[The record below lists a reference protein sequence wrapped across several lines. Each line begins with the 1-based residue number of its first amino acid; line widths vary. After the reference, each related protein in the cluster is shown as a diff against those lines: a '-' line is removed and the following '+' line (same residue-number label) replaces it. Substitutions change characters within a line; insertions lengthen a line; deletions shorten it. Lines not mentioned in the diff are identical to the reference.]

1 LLNNFVYNN
10 KLFFEDVHI
19 NNFIKNNY
27 GIKNIFHLNL
37 KKRFEK
43 IYFSQIN
50 NLDNFEKEI
59 FYSYIYKIVPH
70 NSDIFKKKFFN
81 ILMLDSLTTYKG

>member
-1 LLNNFVYNN
+1 LLNSFVYNN
-10 KLFFEDVHI
+10 KLFFEDITI
-19 NNFIKNNY
+19 NSFIVNNY
-27 GIKNIFHLNL
+27 GIKNIFYKNIT
-37 KKRFEK
+37 KRFEK

-50 NLDNFEKEI
+50 DLDNFEKEI
-59 FYSYIYKIVPH
+59 FYIYIYNVIPN

>member
-10 KLFFEDVHI
+10 KLFFEDTTI
-19 NNFIKNNY
+19 NFFVKNNY
-27 GIKNIFHLNL
+27 GIKNLFYFNL
-37 KKRFEK
+37 TKRFEK

-50 NLDNFEKEI
+50 HLDNFEKEI
-59 FYSYIYKIVPH
+59 FYSYIYNVIPN